1 MIIHVLIFMH
11 NHMCYGFGHSQISIK
26 KCMRCGEDLG
36 CNNWFDSFRRR
47 GFYLCRKC
55 WAKRK
60 KQQRLSKKLLLDH
73 KLNEMDKHCLLE
85 ENETQT
91 DDDINNATKSDVEDI
106 REITEQLRYISRK
119 IDETRLQEEKKRIN
133 WKDVLVAS
141 GITGAV
147 VLVGFGL
154 YNYFNTSYQN

>member
-1 MIIHVLIFMH
+1 M
-11 NHMCYGFGHSQISIK
+11 
-26 KCMRCGEDLG
+26 
-36 CNNWFDSFRRR
+36 
-47 GFYLCRKC
+47 
-55 WAKRK
+55 
-60 KQQRLSKKLLLDH
+60 DH